1 MRIDT
6 LVITMFF
13 CDTTIAQDNESNLRD
28 NNDRQKGAIYSGE
41 AAT

>member
-6 LVITMFF
+6 GVITMFI

-28 NNDRQKGAIYSGE
+28 NNDRQKGAICSGE
-41 AAT
+41 ATA